1 MSTSKNAVHD
11 CRAHCD
17 SPLVEISSNDKCRCL
32 NLDALKLVITDDRC
46 TSGSEVGKIY
56 SVSGRT
62 TTHSYHLNTTVNPL
76 HSRPYTKPLET
87 VRVEIETNF
96 VVMNNIDVN
105 FGDGL
110 SMSTKQ
116 KSLSH
121 FWASEGVF
129 IITITTTIGDILLR
143 KTVDFEVKDVDEGIP
158 PEMSVVSANH
168 LQVQL
173 SADYQ
178 LLSFSEYD
186 TECSVRY
193 GDGNIFHQSHK
204 SGYLNALYVNHT
216 YDLYGQYLI
225 DYNCSNAYGET
236 KNSTR
241 FVSRLFDIPFLYH
254 NTEDSFLFRIHGSES
269 YLENLNVFRNDVQ
282 ELNSTV
288 QVNGILI
295 NSLDLQP
302 YENLVTIKNGDIT
315 LIKRIFYVQ
324 HLVQRATIAPI
335 KRSNAWY
342 LTTNITIEVPAGLE
356 TFINCSF
363 GIGDNYMFYID
374 KSDVPLGMLFEVEY
388 PSLGYYP
395 VIVDMT
401 NDISTSRREDLISV
415 EVPIVTIK
423 LSASNITDKTLP
435 VILKVDLNGDS
446 PGPDKVEFNIRH
458 GDGHADDVSYRS
470 PTTQK
475 FTTFQNKYIYENWGI
490 YRICVTAKNQIS
502 EVFQCILVQVGQNL
516 THVDLKTSTS
526 GRVLQNDYAEVN
538 VTSYTGSD
546 VTYDVYFG
554 SEKFTFTD
562 TQLEN
567 GNVTVES
574 EILIDDSNNTLTNE
588 TVSDESESSAGLL
601 TTIISLLFDQN
612 STATTTTTT
621 TTPTTTITTE
631 QKTTAEVGNDRKRR
645 SAEPRPKFY
654 AFRVTEEIITV
665 AHLFLK
671 SGRFRV
677 KARIQNAFSAVRTEL
692 CQTIIVDDLD
702 DKNCQKPKIDF
713 ENVKSSANSPIRRI
727 RSEEFNITV
736 VSESSCVSGSQF
748 TYSWKA
754 EKFNKGKLEPISEV
768 CSMESNN
775 NVLVIP
781 AVYLSYGLYRLTVSV
796 APLVHS
802 LRSTEKQVFLSVE
815 ASNPYAEIAGEQET
829 DFLIYA
835 NAVFDLNPSRDPDL
849 VTKSKTGLEFDL
861 ICIKSDNF
869 DQANTLPFQ
878 QLKSKSTLIF
888 QDKML
893 KESTAN
899 PVKLY
904 DNGDCFM
911 NVENMTKSVST
922 FDGRVSFPAEYF
934 AAEEFVM
941 KLYVSKEGRVNSTYQ
956 RVKIKLTNS
965 TDIKGQL
972 DAMSSIKDCGSLLRA
987 VAVVSGEFLTGVC
1000 NPC

>member
-46 TSGSEVGKIY
+46 TSGSEVEKIY

-62 TTHSYHLNTTVNPL
+62 TTHSYHLNITVNPL

-538 VTSYTGSD
+538 ITSYTGSD

-612 STATTTTTT
+612 STATTTTT